1 MNPKVVNS
9 VLLAGFYAGIMAL
22 GDPALWTSPKL
33 YILWVVGVLAL
44 IYQPAFEKLDRG
56 STQDRGTAM
65 QILWT
70 IQLTQ
75 IAGILE
81 AVFLRYP
88 ESFSWG
94 PWAWAGLGIL
104 LAGLALRSW
113 SVIHLGKAF
122 TWHIDPGQAETL
134 ITSGPYSVVRH
145 PSYTGAYLLY
155 TGTLVFVGAWFAL
168 PACMVGMVF
177 AFVRRIRHEEAA
189 LEAKFGTVYAD
200 YRKGVGA
207 VVPWL

>member
-9 VLLAGFYAGIMAL
+9 ILLAGFYAGIMAL
-22 GDPALWTSPKL
+22 GDAGLWSSPKF

-44 IYQPAFEKLDRG
+44 VYQPAFEKFDRG
-56 STQDRGTAM
+56 TGQDRGTAM

-88 ESFSWG
+88 ESFGWA
-94 PWAWAGLGIL
+94 PWAWVGVGLMVAGLGI
-104 LAGLALRSW
+104 RSW
-113 SVIHLGKAF
+113 AVIHLGKAF
-122 TWHIDPGQAETL
+122 TWHIDPGQADGL

-155 TGTLVFVGAWFAL
+155 TGTLVFVGAWYAL
-168 PACMVGMVF
+168 PACMVGMVL

-189 LEAKFGTVYAD
+189 LEAKFGNTYIE
-200 YRKGVGA
+200 YRQRVSA
-207 VVPWL
+207 VVPGL